1 MTSSTRACE
10 MVNDFLVTMDYDAPR
25 GSQGR
30 RMMEKKLR
38 TYLWW
43 KGELNRRKQP
53 QNKLAPAH
61 STRGGD
67 ADAGISEALRKKD
80 REFRERQA
88 NRRRVRGGAPA
99 ISQASGR
106 EKSTVHAG
114 TQGAAAET
122 VNEADTLAA
131 L

>member
-1 MTSSTRACE
+1 
-10 MVNDFLVTMDYDAPR
+10 MVNDFLATMDYDAPR

-43 KGELNRRKQP
+43 KGELNRRRQP
-53 QNKLAPAH
+53 QRKASSVQTVQPARA
-61 STRGGD
+61 SDG
-67 ADAGISEALRKKD
+67 DAGISEALRKKD

-88 NRRRVRGGAPA
+88 SRRRVRGGAA
-99 ISQASGR
+99 SQASGR
-106 EKSTVHAG
+106 EKSVAPTG
-114 TQGAAAET
+114 TQGGAMEVAD
-122 VNEADTLAA
+122 EADTLAA